1 MQDATYDLLKRQI
14 SRFLDLDI
22 EAYKQRQMRR
32 RLDTWVE
39 QNASGDESTFVM
51 ALGTKSELL
60 KDLRDTLT
68 INVTEFFRD
77 QAQWTELETKVLP
90 ALMEASPRLKIWSA
104 GCSSGDEP
112 YSVAM
117 LLDEAARGSTSSLL
131 ATDLDPGSLEKAK
144 AGGPYVSDALKN
156 VSTAR
161 RASYFREVEGRFQ
174 VVDTLRRRIEFKPL
188 NLLKDTF
195 GSGYDLILCRNVTI
209 YFDPP
214 VKAALT
220 RRFHEALKP
229 GGYLFIGA
237 TEALLGTEGD
247 GFTRTNG
254 NFYRKGEVDSV
265 RPARVV
271 RAA

>member
-1 MQDATYDLLKRQI
+1 MNDDAYEVLKRQI

-22 EAYKQRQMRR
+22 NAYKQRQMRR

-39 QNASGDESTFVM
+39 QHAAGDEAGFV
-51 ALGTKSELL
+51 ASLGTKSELL
-60 KDLRDTLT
+60 KNLRNTLT
-68 INVTEFFRD
+68 INVTEFVRD
-77 QAQWTELETKVLP
+77 SAQWDELEQTVLP
-90 ALMEASPRLKIWSA
+90 ELLAGSPKLKIWSA

-117 LLDEAARGSTSSLL
+117 ILDGMGRGATTSLL
-131 ATDLDPGSLEKAK
+131 ATDLDPGSLLKAK
-144 AGGPYVSDALKN
+144 AGGPYVADALKN
-156 VSTAR
+156 IPAAR
-161 RASYFREVEGRFQ
+161 RTKYFREEDGAFYVIDALRQ
-174 VVDTLRRRIEFKPL
+174 RVDFKPL
-188 NLLKDTF
+188 NLLKDSF

-220 RRFHEALKP
+220 ARFRDALRP

-237 TEALLGTEGD
+237 TEALLGHEGD
-247 GFTRTNG
+247 GFNRQAG
-254 NFYRKGEVDSV
+254 NFYRKEEA
-265 RPARVV
+265 PAEPRRVA